1 MIISGLLSVVF
12 EILSGLLS
20 FLPSLPALPAVI
32 TDVWAQLM
40 TVTEDGLALVGNWV
54 YLPVALLCLLITVS
68 IELFL
73 ESYKLIAW
81 FVNKIPFINIK
92 M

>member
-1 MIISGLLSVVF
+1 MIISSLLGVLLEVV
-12 EILSGLLS
+12 SGLLS

-32 TDVWAQLM
+32 TDVWSQLM
-40 TVTEDGLALVGNWV
+40 DVMYQGLSLVGNWV
-54 YLPVALLCLLITVS
+54 YLPVALPCLLITLSV
-68 IELFL
+68 ELFL
-73 ESYKLIAW
+73 ETYNLIVW